1 MSTPNHP
8 PFADVVSGDPAG
20 VPDSADPPAD
30 ETVPRGSR
38 LDDWAA
44 RMLSTRRRRLA
55 WYWGAPILVTLLAG
69 ILRIWNLGH
78 PHALVFDE
86 TFYVKDAWTLLS
98 NGYESAWPAN
108 ADDAFNRGD
117 TDGFLDDPSYVVHP
131 PLGKWLIALGM
142 MVFGAGDSVGW
153 RISTAIIGTLAVF
166 VLILISRRLFSSTLL
181 AVIAGVLFAIDG
193 QAIAMSRVAIL
204 DNSVMLF
211 TLLGFGCV
219 LLDRGRHERLLAD
232 RVAAARANGREPL
245 WGPVI
250 WWRPWVLAAGVMFGL
265 ASGVKWSGLYFLAAF
280 GVYLIVVD
288 ALARRRL
295 GLGLWTSSSVLTQG
309 PATFLTFVPPA
320 LAVYLASWTSWFL
333 SDNAYYRQWAAQAG
347 NAWTG
352 AFSWVPPAWQSFM
365 HYQQS
370 IYTFHIGLSQPHPYS
385 ANPLSWLLMTR
396 PTSMW
401 YASPGAGEDGCV
413 TEPCSQAITSIAN
426 PLIWWAG
433 VAALIYLVYRLVR
446 YREWRVG
453 LILMGVVAGYLP
465 WLLYTERT
473 VFQFYTIVFLPYL
486 ILALTATIGIV
497 LGTARDETWRR
508 ERGFALTGV
517 FLVAALLLSAF
528 WYPLWSATTVPYWFW
543 SLHSWLT
550 TWI

>member
-1 MSTPNHP
+1 MSTPNRA
-8 PFADVVSGDPAG
+8 PFVEVVAGQPGDA
-20 VPDSADPPAD
+20 PDPTD
-30 ETVPRGSR
+30 EVAVEPVERGSR
-38 LDDWAA
+38 LDDWAG

-55 WYWGAPILVTLLAG
+55 WYWGAPILVTLFAG
-69 ILRIWNLGH
+69 ILRVWNLGH

-86 TFYVKDAWTLLS
+86 TFYVKDAWTLWS
-98 NGYESAWPAN
+98 NGYESAWPEN
-108 ADDAFNRGD
+108 ADAAFNGGD
-117 TDGFLDDPSYVVHP
+117 TDGFLSDPSYVVHP
-131 PLGKWLIALGM
+131 PLGKWLIAIGM
-142 MVFGAGDSVGW
+142 AAFGAGDSFGW
-153 RISTAIIGTLAVF
+153 RISTAIVGTLAVV
-166 VLILISRRLFSSTLL
+166 VLMLVARRLFASTLL
-181 AVIAGVLFAIDG
+181 AVVAGFLLAIDG
-193 QAIAMSRVAIL
+193 QAIAMSRVAVL

-219 LLDRGRHERLLAD
+219 LLDRSRHERILGD
-232 RVAAARANGREPL
+232 RVAAVRARGTEPL

-250 WWRPWVLAAGVMFGL
+250 WWRPWVLAAGLMFGL

-280 GVYLIVVD
+280 GLYLIVVD

-295 GLGLWTSSSVLTQG
+295 GLGLWSSSSVLTQG

-320 LAVYLASWTSWFL
+320 LAVYLATWTSWFL
-333 SDNAYYRQWAAQAG
+333 SDNAYYRQWATQAG

-352 AFSWVPPAWQSFM
+352 AFSWVPPAWQSFV

-370 IYTFHIGLSQPHPYS
+370 IYTFHVGLTQPHPYS
-385 ANPLSWLLMTR
+385 ANPLGWLAMTR
-396 PTSMW
+396 PTGMW

-413 TEPCSQAITSIAN
+413 AEPCSQAITSIAN
-426 PLIWWAG
+426 PLIWWAA
-433 VAALIYLVYRLVR
+433 VAAMLYLVYRLAR

-453 LILMGVVAGYLP
+453 LILMGIVAGYLP

-486 ILALTATIGIV
+486 LLGLVLTIGIV
-497 LGTARDETWRR
+497 LGSPTDERWRR
-508 ERGFALTGV
+508 ERGIGLTFV
-517 FLVAALLLSAF
+517 FLIASTLLSAF

-543 SLHSWLT
+543 MLHSWLP